1 MADERS
7 ADERSADERSAGDA
21 TAWRRFRRDP
31 VGLASLATLALVAL
45 CCFGSILWS
54 PHPYDAVYTD
64 YVDVGASL
72 TPHPTPAE
80 RAAGVAALAERA
92 HVAVSL
98 EDAAGGLRARFADAA
113 PDAAPIDPRVLRAL
127 DRSDMFARA
136 GPPVAGDGGHVL
148 TVPVA
153 LTPAVFPF
161 GTDAN
166 GRDLLTRILVA
177 GRISLA
183 VGALASLTAL
193 GIGIAYGAVAGY
205 AGGRIDGLMM
215 RAVDVIYALPFIFF
229 VIVLVVVF
237 GRTLILIFVAIGAVE
252 WLDMARIVR
261 GQTLTLKRRDF
272 VLAAQALGESD
283 ARILARHVV
292 PNMLGPIVAYLALL
306 VPRVI
311 LAESFLSFLGLGVQ
325 EPLTSWGILI
335 ADGARHMQG
344 AVHLLVFPALALALT
359 VIAANQLGE
368 AVLRATDASPR

>member
-1 MADERS
+1 MVDRARMDEG
-7 ADERSADERSAGDA
+7 AA
-21 TAWRRFRRDP
+21 TAWARFRRDP
-31 VGLASLATLALVAL
+31 AGVASLATLALIVL
-45 CCFGSILWS
+45 CCYGSILWS
-54 PHPYDAVYTD
+54 PHPYDAVYID
-64 YVDVGASL
+64 YVMVGASL
-72 TPHPTPAE
+72 RPHPTPTE

-92 HVAVSL
+92 HVAVTL
-98 EDAAGGLRARFADAA
+98 EDAAGGLRARFSDAA
-113 PDAAPIDPRVLRAL
+113 PLDPRVLRAL
-127 DRSDMFARA
+127 DRSDMVARA
-136 GPPVAGDGGHVL
+136 GPPVAGEGGRVL
-148 TVPVA
+148 AVPVA
-153 LTPAVFPF
+153 IQHAVFAF

-183 VGALASLTAL
+183 VGALASVTAL
-193 GIGIAYGAVAGY
+193 GIGVAYGAVAGY
-205 AGGRIDGLMM
+205 AGGRVDGLMM
-215 RAVDVIYALPFIFF
+215 RVVDVVYALPFIFF
-229 VIVLVVVF
+229 VIVLVVAF
-237 GRTLILIFVAIGAVE
+237 GRTLWLIFLAIGAVE

-272 VLAAQALGESD
+272 VLAAQALGETGPH
-283 ARILARHVV
+283 ILARHVV

-335 ADGARHMQG
+335 ADGARHVQG
-344 AVHLLVFPALALALT
+344 AVHLLVFPALALAVT